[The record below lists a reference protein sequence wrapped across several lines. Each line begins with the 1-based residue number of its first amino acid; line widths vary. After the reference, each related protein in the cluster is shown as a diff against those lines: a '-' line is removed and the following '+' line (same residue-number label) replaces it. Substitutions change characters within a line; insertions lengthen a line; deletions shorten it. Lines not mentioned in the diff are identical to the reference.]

1 MAHRFCIL
9 LVLLANITI
18 LSRPVYCAETDVTS
32 RVERVTI
39 YQESAEITRRASVSI
54 PEGSNT
60 VIFTGV
66 PSGLNSD
73 SLRVGGKGS
82 AKISISGVEFKNRYL
97 KGELSPQAEELDKK
111 IKNVERELQL
121 LVTNRTRLETQKQL
135 IGNVSLDSRLPAEQ
149 EKTLRPRTPQEMGQV
164 LSFIND
170 ASAKLDGELHGLAI
184 KIEDATQALNYLKKE
199 RALLQTSGKQE
210 SVISV
215 KLDAEAAGNIE
226 LELTYQVSGASWRP
240 TYNLHVNDAKDGSK
254 FQLETYALVKQS
266 TGEDWS
272 DIELSVSTASAH
284 VGLTR
289 PIPSPK
295 VIDIFNPAPLEQ
307 EDNVAAG
314 SVRSLPAM
322 KARSE
327 TLLSRSRVAA
337 EVAPAPLMEEIT
349 EDTANLDSLG
359 LYVYKVPRKTSIPSS
374 NSQEKIKLGAAAMT
388 GNLLNVAVPAL
399 QQYVYREALVKNTTG
414 APLLPGAINV
424 FANGSFIGKQSIEF
438 TQSEREV
445 RLSVGL
451 SDTLLVTRKE
461 VKRFEEDSGVVRSFR
476 KISVG
481 YDFKIEN
488 LLNAPQE
495 IVVLEPS
502 VVSQNEKIKVQID
515 KVSPA
520 ALDLKDPKRIQKDAG
535 ILEWR
540 LTSDPKSSSTIHYE
554 AQIEFETGLNV
565 VGLEGIQ

>member
-210 SVISV
+210 SVMQ
-215 KLDAEAAGNIE
+215 K
-226 LELTYQVSGASWRP
+226 QP
-240 TYNLHVNDAKDGSK
+240 
-254 FQLETYALVKQS
+254 ET
-266 TGEDWS
+266 
-272 DIELSVSTASAH
+272 
-284 VGLTR
+284 
-289 PIPSPK
+289 
-295 VIDIFNPAPLEQ
+295 
-307 EDNVAAG
+307 
-314 SVRSLPAM
+314 
-322 KARSE
+322 
-327 TLLSRSRVAA
+327 
-337 EVAPAPLMEEIT
+337 
-349 EDTANLDSLG
+349 
-359 LYVYKVPRKTSIPSS
+359 
-374 NSQEKIKLGAAAMT
+374 
-388 GNLLNVAVPAL
+388 
-399 QQYVYREALVKNTTG
+399 
-414 APLLPGAINV
+414 
-424 FANGSFIGKQSIEF
+424 
-438 TQSEREV
+438 
-445 RLSVGL
+445 
-451 SDTLLVTRKE
+451 
-461 VKRFEEDSGVVRSFR
+461 
-476 KISVG
+476 
-481 YDFKIEN
+481 
-488 LLNAPQE
+488 
-495 IVVLEPS
+495 
-502 VVSQNEKIKVQID
+502 
-515 KVSPA
+515 
-520 ALDLKDPKRIQKDAG
+520 
-535 ILEWR
+535 
-540 LTSDPKSSSTIHYE
+540 
-554 AQIEFETGLNV
+554 
-565 VGLEGIQ
+565 